1 MRQIIIL
8 DRVGWPSDDAYNV
21 AFWLTVPAARRPFYA
36 DAAFVSRVIGSEAPD
51 ATELEALRTGAVVE
65 RVRTIYMRT
74 GTTAAQRAARLI
86 AVWQGLQGEIDAR
99 NDWDR
104 YGTFWDGT
112 AWTTRGV
119 A

>member
-8 DRVGWPSDDAYNV
+8 DRAGWPSDDAYRV
-21 AFWLTVPAARRPFYA
+21 AFWLTVPVARRPFYA
-36 DAAFVSRVIGSEAPD
+36 DAAFVSQAEGDAAPD
-51 ATELEALRTGAVVE
+51 VTELEALRTGAVVE
-65 RVRTIYMRT
+65 RVETVYMRA
-74 GTTAAQRAARLI
+74 GTSAAQRAARLQ
-86 AVWQGLQGEIDAR
+86 ALWQKHQGEVDAR

-112 AWTTRGV
+112 SWTVRGV